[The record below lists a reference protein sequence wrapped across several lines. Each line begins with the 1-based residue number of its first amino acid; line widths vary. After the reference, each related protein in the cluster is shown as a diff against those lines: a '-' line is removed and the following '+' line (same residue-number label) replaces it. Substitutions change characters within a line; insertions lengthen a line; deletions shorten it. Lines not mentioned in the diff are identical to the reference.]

1 VGNAQLVE
9 KLPPRG
15 NPFSVSRVSTGDR
28 LNLVSDLEENLPHYK
43 FKDGSIMI

>member
-28 LNLVSDLEENLPHYK
+28 REFSVGPGGKPPSL
-43 FKDGSIMI
+43 